1 LYILYTQYFIGQAVY
16 IINQRRANV
25 KRRNIQMQRPFRFGV
40 VTAFAP
46 SHAAWVAIA
55 RKIEE
60 LGYSTLLMP
69 DRTNAG
75 TLAPF
80 SALAI
85 ASSATTRLRV
95 GSYVFASDFRHPVML
110 AREVA
115 TLDLLSD
122 GRFELGLGAGV
133 GPADFQQMGLPFAD
147 AGTRVGHLA
156 EAVQIIKQLFTEE
169 TVNFTGKYYTLTD
182 MKGYPRPAQ
191 KPHPPVLIAAA
202 GERMLKLAAREADI
216 IAIGSKI
223 SAQGR
228 DPTDPP
234 LEQKIAWI
242 KEAAGERFA
251 DLELSQTIFDLEIT
265 DSGTALSS
273 QVGWQIPK
281 RPFTTEQAVEHLLE
295 ERDRYG
301 FSYLQV
307 SAGQIENFAPVAA
320 RLTGK

>member
-1 LYILYTQYFIGQAVY
+1 
-16 IINQRRANV
+16 
-25 KRRNIQMQRPFRFGV
+25 MQRPFRFGV

-46 SHAAWVAIA
+46 SGAAWVATA
-55 RKIEE
+55 QKVEE

-69 DRTNAG
+69 DRANAG

-80 SALAI
+80 SALAF
-85 ASSATTRLRV
+85 AAGSTTKLRV
-95 GSYVFASDFRHPVML
+95 GSYVFANDFRHPVIL
-110 AREVA
+110 AREAV

-122 GRFELGLGAGV
+122 GRFELGLGSGI
-133 GPADFQQMGLPFAD
+133 GPADFQQMGLPFVD

-169 TVNFTGKYYTLTD
+169 TVNFTGKYYTLAD
-182 MKGYPRPAQ
+182 MKGYPKPAQ

-216 IAIGSKI
+216 IAIGSRI

-228 DPTDPP
+228 DPSDPP

-251 DLELSQTIFDLEIT
+251 DLELSQTIYDLEIT
-265 DSGTALSS
+265 DSGAAFFSP
-273 QVGWQIPK
+273 QGGWQIPK
-281 RPFTTEQAVEHLLE
+281 RPLTTEQAVAHLLE
-295 ERDRYG
+295 ERGRYG

-307 SAGQIENFAPVAA
+307 SAGQIENFAPVVAQLA
-320 RLTGK
+320 RK

>member
-1 LYILYTQYFIGQAVY
+1 
-16 IINQRRANV
+16 
-25 KRRNIQMQRPFRFGV
+25 MQRPFRFGV
-40 VTAFAP
+40 VTAYAT
-46 SHAAWVAIA
+46 SRTAWVTTA
-55 RKIEE
+55 RRVEE

-75 TLAPF
+75 VLAPF
-80 SALAI
+80 SALAV
-85 ASSATTRLRV
+85 AAGATTKLRV
-95 GSYVFASDFRHPVML
+95 GSYVFANDLRHPVIL
-110 AREVA
+110 AREAA

-122 GRFELGLGAGV
+122 GRFEPGLGSGV
-133 GPADFQQMGLPFAD
+133 GPSDFQQMGIPFAD
-147 AGTRVGHLA
+147 AGTRVGHLT

-169 TVNFTGKYYTLTD
+169 TVNYAGKYYTLTD

-191 KPHPPVLIAAA
+191 KPYPPILIAGA
-202 GERMLKLAAREADI
+202 GERMLKLAAREANI

-228 DPTDPP
+228 DPSDPT

-242 KEAAGERFA
+242 TEAAGERFA

-265 DSGTALSS
+265 DSASALAP
-273 QVGWQIPK
+273 QRGWQIPK

-295 ERDRYG
+295 ERNRYG

-307 SAGQIENFAPVAA
+307 SEGQMENFAPVVAGLA
-320 RLTGK
+320 GR